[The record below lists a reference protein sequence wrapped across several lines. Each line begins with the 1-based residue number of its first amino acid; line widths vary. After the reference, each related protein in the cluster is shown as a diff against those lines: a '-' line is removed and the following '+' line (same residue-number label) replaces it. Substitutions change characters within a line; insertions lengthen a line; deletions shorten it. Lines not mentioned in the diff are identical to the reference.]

1 MVKTCLKNHYKQNN
15 QIVHSETFKWTKR
28 KDVNSSN
35 VTQNMPILFVS
46 LHDFEIMVMMKDKSV
61 DKTLEWFVNL
71 NMDKTNPLVEDLYE
85 YAFLNKNKTHW
96 NVIYEELTHRFTSK
110 KTIKIEGLYH
120 TIKHFVDEDGSFGK
134 WKFVNLF

>member
-15 QIVHSETFKWTKR
+15 QIVDSKTFKWTKR
-28 KDVNSSN
+28 KDVHSSN
-35 VTQNMPILFVS
+35 MMQNMPILFVS

-71 NMDKTNPLVEDLYE
+71 NMDKTSSLVEDLYE
-85 YAFLNKNKTHW
+85 YAFLNKTKTYW
-96 NVIYEELTHRFTSK
+96 NFIYEKLTLRFKSE
-110 KTIKIEGLYH
+110 KTIKLEGLYH
-120 TIKHFVDEDGSFGK
+120 TAKHFVDEDGSFGK